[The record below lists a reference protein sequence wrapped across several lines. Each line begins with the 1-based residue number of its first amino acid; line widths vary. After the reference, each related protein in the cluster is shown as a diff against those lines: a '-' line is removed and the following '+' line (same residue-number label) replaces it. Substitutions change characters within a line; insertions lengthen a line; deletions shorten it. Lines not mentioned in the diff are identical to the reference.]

1 MHMSNTLAFNPPS
14 AAVGTKPR
22 AGIWAAFK
30 AVIESLVT
38 SQARLYEQTG
48 NLGHRFPPF

>member
-1 MHMSNTLAFNPPS
+1 MSNSLAFNAQS
-14 AAVGTKPR
+14 AAVTIKP
-22 AGIWAAFK
+22 GVGLWARFK

-38 SQARLYEQTG
+38 AQARLYEETG